1 MTKKNKPTTGRRR
14 VKERRKR
21 IEFMDFVSA
30 IRCAVLYGRYG
41 AALWATFESKR
52 VALLLQVDNM
62 SRRRVNDAK
71 DIVTMS
77 DRMVD
82 AKDECTTTRQQV
94 AWLN

>member
-1 MTKKNKPTTGRRR
+1 
-14 VKERRKR
+14 
-21 IEFMDFVSA
+21 MDFVSA

-71 DIVTMS
+71 DIVTYG
-77 DRMVD
+77 DRMVATLSVRRCEQVD
-82 AKDECTTTRQQV
+82 RSVLQETTMG
-94 AWLN
+94 